1 MLVGTHVL
9 LLLVPDGV
17 LDDGG
22 DTHVL
27 LLLVLDVVLGG
38 SVVGG
43 DSILFSDLFL
53 IWFLSGSG
61 DSLKVS

>member
-43 DSILFSDLFL
+43 DLILFFDLFL
-53 IWFLSGSG
+53 TRLLSGSG

>member
-22 DTHVL
+22 DAHVL
-27 LLLVLDVVLGG
+27 LLLVLDVEFDG
-38 SVVGG
+38 SAIGG
-43 DSILFSDLFL
+43 DSILFSELFFIRL
-53 IWFLSGSG
+53 FSGSG
-61 DSLKVS
+61 DSLKFF

>member
-22 DTHVL
+22 DAHVL
-27 LLLVLDVVLGG
+27 LLHDV
-38 SVVGG
+38 
-43 DSILFSDLFL
+43 
-53 IWFLSGSG
+53 
-61 DSLKVS
+61 